1 MRAAEAVRSG
11 AAYLERH
18 GVGSPTAEAE
28 TLLMWV
34 LGTTRAGLYA
44 RREELEMRA
53 ARSFGRA
60 LRRRGT
66 GVPLQHVTGEQQF
79 LDLTLDVAPGVF
91 VPRPETEVVALAALE
106 TLEGRTR
113 PLVIDVGTGTGAIAI
128 TIARR
133 RPDATVI
140 TTDVSGDA
148 VALARSNADRL
159 GVEVDARIGD
169 LLDPVMSRLRGSVDL
184 IVSNPPYVTESEY
197 ESLSPD
203 VLADP
208 RIALIGGTELHARLV
223 DVATEWL
230 VPGGWLVVEIGATQG
245 DEVRAMFG
253 RTLGDIEVLQDLA
266 GRDRSFAGADHEHDV
281 RARPGAPRRMVG
293 GDHRRRCGAR
303 CGRARRAPD
312 RDGLRD
318 RQPAGPR
325 RGH

>member
-18 GVGSPTAEAE
+18 GVASATAEAE
-28 TLLMWV
+28 TLLMRV

-44 RREELEMRA
+44 RREELDVYA

-79 LDLTLDVAPGVF
+79 LDLTLAVAPGVF

-113 PLVIDVGTGTGAIAI
+113 PLVIDVGTGTGAIAVVL
-128 TIARR
+128 AHR

-140 TTDVSGDA
+140 ATDVSPDA
-148 VALARSNADRL
+148 VELARSNAERL
-159 GVEVDARIGD
+159 AVDVDVRLGD
-169 LLDPVMSRLRGSVDL
+169 LLDPLSAEVRGSVDL

-203 VLADP
+203 VLTDP

-223 DVATEWL
+223 DVAAEWL
-230 VPGGWLVVEIGATQG
+230 APGGWLVVEIGATQG

-266 GRDRSFAGADHEHDV
+266 GRDRVV
-281 RARPGAPRRMVG
+281 RGRRP
-293 GDHRRRCGAR
+293 
-303 CGRARRAPD
+303 
-312 RDGLRD
+312 
-318 RQPAGPR
+318 
-325 RGH
+325 